1 MAPAA
6 GWMRAAVTHHEILL
20 SDLAEELAVLMTN
33 RRTADDPLRS
43 LVERTLDDAEE
54 FLAEAC
60 EWLPVAP
67 RNVVR
72 MALRVADRVQEV
84 RSLLASPKGRPFI
97 GDERFG
103 DRWPMGLVLEERP

>member
-6 GWMRAAVTHHEILL
+6 SWMRAAVTHHEILL
-20 SDLAEELAVLMTN
+20 SDLAEEMAILMAG

-54 FLAEAC
+54 FLADAC
-60 EWLPVAP
+60 EWLPQAP
-67 RNVVR
+67 RNVVQ

-84 RSLLASPKGRPFI
+84 RALLASPRRRPLY
-97 GDERFG
+97 GDHAG
-103 DRWPMGLVLEERP
+103 DRWPVGVVLEERR